1 MTSVTNI
8 TSRILAVIGLTVALA
23 VAASAALAAS
33 DQNGP
38 LDPWAY
44 ALVHRSAA
52 EAQQDGPLD
61 WWQYALVDRSAAE
74 AQQNGPLDPWAYAV
88 IHRGDASGPSMIPAT
103 KSESSGMNW
112 GDAGIGAA
120 AVFGL
125 MLLLAGGTIVVRK
138 RTALARPRF

>member
-8 TSRILAVIGLTVALA
+8 TSRVLAVIGLTVALA
-23 VAASAALAAS
+23 VAAPAALAAY
-33 DQNGP
+33 DQN
-38 LDPWAY
+38 
-44 ALVHRSAA
+44 
-52 EAQQDGPLD
+52 GPLD

-103 KSESSGMNW
+103 KSESGGMNW